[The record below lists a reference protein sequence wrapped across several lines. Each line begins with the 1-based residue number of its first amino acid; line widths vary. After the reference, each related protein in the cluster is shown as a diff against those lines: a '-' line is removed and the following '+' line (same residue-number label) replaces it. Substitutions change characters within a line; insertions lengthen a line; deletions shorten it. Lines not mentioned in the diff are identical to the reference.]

1 MKIQWECTQG
11 AWHRAQERGT
21 VSPCFFLLPLPGR
34 EVRMAVG
41 ETESRV
47 CAQY

>member
-1 MKIQWECTQG
+1 MHTGGLAESSGKG
-11 AWHRAQERGT
+11 DF
-21 VSPCFFLLPLPGR
+21 SPCFFLLSLPGR

-47 CAQY
+47 CAKY